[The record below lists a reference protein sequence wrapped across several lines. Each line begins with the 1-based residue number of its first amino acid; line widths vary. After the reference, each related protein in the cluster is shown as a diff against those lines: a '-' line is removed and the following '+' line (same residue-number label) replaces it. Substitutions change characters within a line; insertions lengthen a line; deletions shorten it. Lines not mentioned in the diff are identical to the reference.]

1 MASDCAI
8 GRNTPPCS
16 RQDGGSRAAW
26 SSTRYSGKSPRLGG
40 SGYERLSS
48 GIRSVRWKE
57 SLKWASACTSWNE
70 KWSVSWWTSIM
81 VDSLKAPARVQATRT
96 CSTGTGRTS
105 CAWRPPWPPEPSGPA
120 RSPVH
125 GYDDAVRSG
134 WMGVGVRAPGH
145 HRERSATERLQALR
159 EGRDLDDEFAYEI

>member
-1 MASDCAI
+1 MRSAMGYDPENDSHMASDCAI

-81 VDSLKAPARVQATRT
+81 VDSLAKGSRAGAGNTDLLDRNWADVLRVAATMAAGTIRPSQISSSRT
-96 CSTGTGRTS
+96 
-105 CAWRPPWPPEPSGPA
+105 
-120 RSPVH
+120 
-125 GYDDAVRSG
+125 
-134 WMGVGVRAPGH
+134 
-145 HRERSATERLQALR
+145 
-159 EGRDLDDEFAYEI
+159 